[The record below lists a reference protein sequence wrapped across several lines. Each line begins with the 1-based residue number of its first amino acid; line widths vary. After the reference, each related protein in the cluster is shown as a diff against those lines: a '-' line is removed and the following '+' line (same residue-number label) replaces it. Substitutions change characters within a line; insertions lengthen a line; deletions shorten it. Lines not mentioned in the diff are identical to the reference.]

1 MDHTLQ
7 MIARGTLPV
16 VSIREGVKGM
26 SQSIV
31 TFENG
36 YKASVI
42 NDGYGSDEGL
52 YEMAILDSSG
62 TIDYTTPITDD
73 VLGHL
78 TEADVMKYLKQISEL
93 PNESINVK
101 TAIQSS
107 NT

>member
-1 MDHTLQ
+1 MNDVIK
-7 MIARGTLPV
+7 MFVKATLPV
-16 VSIREGVKGM
+16 VSIEQGCKGTHTL
-26 SQSIV
+26 I

-36 YKASVI
+36 YKGSVI
-42 NDGYGSDEGL
+42 TDGYGADEGL
-52 YEMAILDSSG
+52 YELAVVDSTG
-62 TIDYTTPITDD
+62 DIDYTTHITDD
-73 VLGHL
+73 VIGYL